1 MESVLQAPYPHTGE
15 YMQIGDIYIHKDNV
29 YLVKSRHPNPKR
41 IILLNVGTGRVFSV
55 LKSIV
60 RTGYTQGNT

>member
-1 MESVLQAPYPHTGE
+1 
-15 YMQIGDIYIHKDNV
+15 MQIGDLYTHKGNV
-29 YLVKSRHPNPKR
+29 YLVKSNHPNPKR

-60 RTGYTQGNT
+60 RTGYTQEDT